1 MSVCAVVPAA
11 GRGTRL
17 GLDRPKI
24 LAPLTASETIWSVLR
39 AKLLAVADRVHVV
52 VAPDGLAAMRAATRD
67 DPDAGRL
74 SLSVQE
80 RPTGMGD
87 AIFGCHDA
95 WRDATTL
102 LVVWGDQVFVS
113 DATLRAAVGRHG
125 GAARRLVLPVVSLPE
140 PYVEYV
146 FAPGGGLDGVRQT
159 REGDRCAPGG
169 LGDVGT
175 FALSPCGL
183 AGAWRDYRAG
193 AARGARTGEVNFLPF
208 LPFLAAAGWAVEPL
222 MVADAREARGVNTP
236 DDLAYFRN
244 LQGGRGQ

>member
-52 VAPDGLAAMRAATRD
+52 VAPAGVAAMGEALRGDAA
-67 DPDAGRL
+67 AARL
-74 SLSVQE
+74 SLSVQD

-87 AIFGCHDA
+87 AIFGCHEAWQDA
-95 WRDATTL
+95 ATL

-113 DATLRAAVGRHG
+113 DATLRGAVGRHA
-125 GAARRLVLPVVSLPE
+125 GAARRLVLPVASLPE

-146 FAPGGGLDGVRQT
+146 FAPDGRLAGVRQT

-183 AGAWRDYRAG
+183 DGAWRDYRDG

-208 LPFLAAAGWAVEPL
+208 LPFLAAAGWAVERVA
-222 MVADAREARGVNTP
+222 VADAREARGVNTP
-236 DDLAYFRN
+236 DDLAFFRD
-244 LQGGRGQ
+244 LQGNRD